1 MAGQKGVGGL
11 ARSGRGSR
19 EQSLCP
25 HSVLFFCRR
34 RRRFSFCFCLCLCLC
49 CCCTPFNGTSE
60 RVRIRIQI
68 QSSFASRRRRSRSFA
83 ARSLVLCF
91 VLRPPPPTFQRPLSP
106 ASAAPKRE
114 YGSPMCEWGECFTL
128 ISNLKIRYR
137 GTSTHLLALFASS
150 SPPLNLSPLSYSSSL
165 LWSSVGPRPALS
177 LEWNAFFED
186 SKDPS
191 SSSAQSIVLI
201 SFDKSRHN
209 SHAHTHTRSFI
220 EDLVTATPT
229 PTTTTHGFWPN

>member
-1 MAGQKGVGGL
+1 MPGQKGVGGL
-11 ARSGRGSR
+11 ARSGRGGR

-34 RRRFSFCFCLCLCLC
+34 RRFCFWFCLSPLLCC

-83 ARSLVLCF
+83 ARSLVPCF
-91 VLRPPPPTFQRPLSP
+91 VLRPPPPTFLRPLSP

-114 YGSPMCEWGECFTL
+114 YGSSMCEWGECFTL
-128 ISNLKIRYR
+128 ISNFKIRYR
-137 GTSTHLLALFASS
+137 GTFTHSLPLFASS
-150 SPPLNLSPLSYSSSL
+150 SPPLNLSPPSCSSSL
-165 LWSSVGPRPALS
+165 LWSSEWRRSALS
-177 LEWNAFFED
+177 FEGNAFFEG

-191 SSSAQSIVLI
+191 FLPLN
-201 SFDKSRHN
+201 R
-209 SHAHTHTRSFI
+209 
-220 EDLVTATPT
+220 
-229 PTTTTHGFWPN
+229 